1 MKKNSSP
8 NILLVEGVNDQA
20 FFEKLCKVLDLNVDV
35 EIGTPLDYLSA
46 QQGGFNSKQGVLNSL
61 DIFLPLLEDEES
73 YIKKLALVLDADI
86 TGNNNGGFIATITQ
100 IKAKTGVFGYSNR
113 HVYINDGG
121 IEIPHS
127 DSGMSSLGVW
137 IMPNNKDDGTI
148 ENWIK
153 DKIIDSEKPL
163 LEHACKIVSELPT
176 TKFSPTSVVKA
187 EIATWLAWQNQ
198 PGRTISYALKKNE
211 ELLNIQDVGFKNLIE
226 WLKQF
231 FKD

>member
-35 EIGTPLDYLSA
+35 EIGTPLDYLST

-73 YIKKLALVLDADI
+73 SVKKLALVLDADI
-86 TGNNNGGFIATITQ
+86 TGNNNGGFIGTITQ
-100 IKAKTGVFGYSNR
+100 IKGKTDSFDYSAR
-113 HVYINDGG
+113 HVYKNGG
-121 IEIPHS
+121 VEIPHS
-127 DSGMSSLGVW
+127 DSGMNSLGIW

-153 DKIIDSEKPL
+153 DKILDSEKPL
-163 LEHACKIVSELPT
+163 LEHACKIVSELPEQ
-176 TKFSPTSVVKA
+176 KFSPTSVVKA

-198 PGRTISYALKKNE
+198 PGRTISYALKKNN
-211 ELLNIQDVGFKNLIE
+211 ELLNINDLGFRNLIE
-226 WLKQF
+226 WLEQF